1 MPESLSYQAARGI
14 ELETNPNYDPNAKI
28 EEKIIPTNNSLEKT
42 ENLRKLKWLP
52 STDLRA
58 HLLNTDTSQ
67 LNLEMTT
74 RYLIALTQEINI
86 AKLNNQDAMQQFL
99 GKFQAIQESYHNFIS
114 SWTLSEWSQKLRQQ
128 IELCLESIQKGLES
142 KDRAPWYSY
151 EPLEQELTEM
161 EIDDTIQNIDQ
172 ILKNKPSMIFV
183 WVNKYNHNRD
193 MERMMKKHLYE
204 NKPIP
209 NWNLRGAVDDA
220 KIVAQKIEWY
230 PSSNKVELHDEM
242 ATKEAILNAIKTSP
256 SDKDIFL
263 YMSWH
268 GVDGHFVPYTKGVM
282 SNMDKSVLQ
291 IMISPVELFE
301 AIGKRKAVVIV
312 DHCFSGDLVMSA
324 PDNITIIW
332 ASDSMTTALDT
343 IKNDS
348 SIKSEK
354 GLVIRNEIVTGKRE
368 KIQIVKGEKVRK
380 SEDIFWWKATF
391 GLTGNK
397 NIPLDIRWFVDSARA
412 VSHLR
417 DHNQQPT
424 INAGITSSTN
434 L

>member
-1 MPESLSYQAARGI
+1 MPEAPSYQATRGF
-14 ELETNPNYDPNAKI
+14 EPEMGPGYDPNAKV
-28 EEKIIPTNNSLEKT
+28 EEKIAKPKDPLVKM
-42 ENLRKLKWLP
+42 ENLDKIKWLT
-52 STDLRA
+52 STDLRTN
-58 HLLNTDTSQ
+58 LLNTDTSK
-67 LNLEMTT
+67 LNLETTT

-86 AKLNNQDAMQQFL
+86 AKLQNQDAMQQFL
-99 GKFQAIQESYHNFIS
+99 GKFQAIQESYHNLIS
-114 SWTLSEWSQKLRQQ
+114 SWTISEWSQKLRQQ

-142 KDRAPWYSY
+142 KDRAPWYTY

-161 EIDDTIQNIDQ
+161 QINDTIQNVDQ
-172 ILKNKPSMIFV
+172 LLKNKPSMIFV

-193 MERMMKKHLYE
+193 MTQMIARQLITK
-204 NKPIP
+204 KPIP
-209 NWNLRGAVDDA
+209 NWELRGAVDDA

-282 SNMDKSVLQ
+282 GNMDKSILQ
-291 IMISPVELFE
+291 IMISPAELFE
-301 AIGKRKAVVIV
+301 AIGARKAVVIV

-324 PDNITIIW
+324 PDNVTIVW

-343 IKNDS
+343 IKNDGNM
-348 SIKSEK
+348 KSEK
-354 GLVIRNEIVTGKRE
+354 GLVMRNEMVTGKRE
-368 KIQIVKGEKVRK
+368 KIQIVKGEKVKK
-380 SEDIFWWKATF
+380 SENIFWWKATF

-397 NIPLDIRWFVDSARA
+397 NIPLDIRWFIDSARA

-424 INAGITSSTN
+424 INAGITSSAN